1 MSGDGGYT
9 SVLPVHRTWRAA
21 AMPPSQNAGRSDIV
35 RSSLVIPKIGA
46 SACGFVTTARWSCT
60 TAFGVAVLPEV

>member
-9 SVLPVHRTWRAA
+9 RVLPVHSTCRAA
-21 AMPPSQNAGRSDIV
+21 AMPPSQNAGSSGSV
-35 RSSLVIPKIGA
+35 RSSLVMRKIGA
-46 SACGFVTTARWSCT
+46 SACGLVTTERWPCT